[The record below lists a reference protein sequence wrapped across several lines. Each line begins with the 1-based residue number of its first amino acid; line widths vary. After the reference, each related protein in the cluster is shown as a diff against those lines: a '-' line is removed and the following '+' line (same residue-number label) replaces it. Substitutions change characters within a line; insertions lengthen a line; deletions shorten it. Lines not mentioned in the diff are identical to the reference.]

1 MKPRQRNPIGD
12 CAKSSKQIAWEIRR
26 ASCLY
31 FILHWHTLFLF
42 LEEGFYFTKNGK
54 FPKKG
59 SCYMIEFQ
67 NLKKVYESGGQQ
79 VAALDG
85 VNLKINKG
93 EIFGVIGFSGAGKS
107 SLIRCVNLL
116 ERPTTGKVIVDGR
129 DLISL
134 TVKEIREIKKNIG
147 MVFQH
152 FNLLNSKTVFANVAM
167 PLTLSNIPKS
177 VIKQRVQEL
186 LEFVGLA
193 DKANYYPDQLSGG
206 QKQRIGIARALAT
219 QPSILL
225 CDEATSALDPQTTG
239 SILQLLKKINKEYNI
254 TILIITH
261 EMAVIREICD
271 RVAVIEAGK
280 IIEEGTVFE
289 VFSAPKT
296 KTAKNFVSSVMNDQ
310 LPDSIK
316 EVIQKHAGMLKVF
329 RINFVGN
336 SAGQP
341 LLSELAKKFDI
352 HINVLF
358 GNITE
363 LQGIPFGN
371 LIVEF
376 QGTDKEI
383 LRALTYINQKQIS
396 IKEVNAH
403 AS

>member
-1 MKPRQRNPIGD
+1 
-12 CAKSSKQIAWEIRR
+12 
-26 ASCLY
+26 
-31 FILHWHTLFLF
+31 
-42 LEEGFYFTKNGK
+42 
-54 FPKKG
+54 
-59 SCYMIEFQ
+59 MIEFQ

-79 VAALDG
+79 VAALNGID
-85 VNLKINKG
+85 LKINKG

-116 ERPTTGKVIVDGR
+116 ERPTSGKVIVVGH
-129 DLISL
+129 DLTSMS
-134 TVKEIREIKKNIG
+134 VKEVRKIKKNIG

-152 FNLLNSKTVFANVAM
+152 FNLLNSKTVYANVAM
-167 PLTLSNIPKS
+167 PLTIAKVPKN
-177 VIKQRVQEL
+177 VIKERVQEL

-193 DKANYYPDQLSGG
+193 DKADYYPDQLSGG
-206 QKQRIGIARALAT
+206 QKQRVGIARSLAT

-225 CDEATSALDPQTTG
+225 CDEATSALDPQTTS

-261 EMAVIREICD
+261 EMTVIREICD

-280 IIEEGTVFE
+280 IIEEGTVFD

-296 KTAKNFVSSVMNDQ
+296 MTAKNFVSSVMNDQ

-316 EVIQKHAGMLKVF
+316 EIIQRNEGMQKIF
-329 RINFVGN
+329 QISFVG
-336 SAGQP
+336 SSVGQP
-341 LLSELAKKFDI
+341 LLSELAKQFDI
-352 HINVLF
+352 HFNVLF

-363 LQGIPFGN
+363 LQGTPFGN

-376 QGTDKEI
+376 QGSDKEVI
-383 LRALTYINQKQIS
+383 RALTYINQKNIS
-396 IKEVNAH
+396 IKEVKAH

>member
-1 MKPRQRNPIGD
+1 M
-12 CAKSSKQIAWEIRR
+12 
-26 ASCLY
+26 
-31 FILHWHTLFLF
+31 HT
-42 LEEGFYFTKNGK
+42 
-54 FPKKG
+54 
-59 SCYMIEFQ
+59 MIEFQ

-79 VAALDG
+79 VAALNGID
-85 VNLKINKG
+85 LKIDKG

-116 ERPTTGKVIVDGR
+116 ERPTSGKVIVVGH
-129 DLISL
+129 DLTSL
-134 TVKEIREIKKNIG
+134 SVKEVREIKKNIG

-152 FNLLNSKTVFANVAM
+152 FNLLNSKTVYANVAM
-167 PLTLSNIPKS
+167 PLTLAKVPKN
-177 VIKQRVQEL
+177 VIKERVQEL

-193 DKANYYPDQLSGG
+193 DKADYYPDQLSGG

-225 CDEATSALDPQTTG
+225 CDEATSALDPQTTS

-261 EMAVIREICD
+261 EMTVIREICD

-280 IIEEGTVFE
+280 IIEEGTVFD

-296 KTAKNFVSSVMNDQ
+296 VTAKNFVSTVMNDQ

-316 EVIQKHAGMLKVF
+316 EIIQRNEGMQKVF
-329 RINFVGN
+329 QINFVG
-336 SAGQP
+336 SSVGQP
-341 LLSELAKKFDI
+341 LLSELAKQFDI

-363 LQGIPFGN
+363 LQGTPFGN

-376 QGTDKEI
+376 QGSDKEVI
-383 LRALTYINQKQIS
+383 RALAYINQKNIS

>member
-1 MKPRQRNPIGD
+1 LRDWPYDTSAAESFGD
-12 CAKSSKQIAWEIRR
+12 CAKSSRR
-26 ASCLY
+26 KSLGDKKSYLCFALAYPLLVSKKR
-31 FILHWHTLFLF
+31 I
-42 LEEGFYFTKNGK
+42 FYFL
-54 FPKKG
+54 KKER
-59 SCYMIEFQ
+59 YTMIEFQ
-67 NLKKVYESGGQQ
+67 NLKKIYESGGQQ
-79 VAALDG
+79 VAALNGID
-85 VNLKINKG
+85 LKINKG

-116 ERPTTGKVIVDGR
+116 ERPTSGNVIVDGHN
-129 DLISL
+129 L
-134 TVKEIREIKKNIG
+134 TSMSVKEVREIKKNIG

-167 PLTLSNIPKS
+167 PLTLAKVPKDA
-177 VIKQRVQEL
+177 IKKRVQEL
-186 LEFVGLA
+186 LEFVGLS
-193 DKANYYPDQLSGG
+193 DKADYYPDQLSGG

-225 CDEATSALDPQTTG
+225 CDEATSALDPQTTS
-239 SILQLLKKINKEYNI
+239 SILQLLKKINNEYNI

-280 IIEEGTVFE
+280 IIEEGTVFD

-296 KTAKNFVSSVMNDQ
+296 QTAKNFVSTVMNDQ

-316 EVIQKHAGMLKVF
+316 EIIQKHDGMQRIF
-329 RINFVGN
+329 RINFVGTT
-336 SAGQP
+336 AGQP
-341 LLSELAKKFDI
+341 LLSQLAKQFDI

-363 LQGIPFGN
+363 LQGTPFGN

-376 QGTDKEI
+376 QGSDKEVI
-383 LRALTYINQKQIS
+383 RALTYINQKNIS
-396 IKEVNAH
+396 IKEVVAH